1 VALNAART
9 AGAAALTAPARRAGV
24 RLFFRQTLALVAASL
39 AALAGG
45 CTAMSTIKTA
55 TTVPRGV
62 NQYIF
67 ALEGNGGAP
76 MEFPVKPLLP
86 ELVAGLRRG
95 LTERVEVGGKLTT
108 LPLGRAVTTAGL
120 EGEVKVQLRRRPDS
134 RIELALGPAAGFR
147 YVYSSGASMQ
157 VTYATVPLLCGINV
171 GRHQIV
177 VSPEAGLQLWTSA
190 GSTPIWAPMGGLT
203 LGFVWRLGQRFALV
217 PEVSAYRTPVA
228 IDYSR
233 GSQMIHVGIGFLY

>member
-1 VALNAART
+1 VAVREASR
-9 AGAAALTAPARRAGV
+9 AGAA
-24 RLFFRQTLALVAASL
+24 LAAA
-39 AALAGG
+39 AALAG

-55 TTVPRGV
+55 TTVPRGQ

-76 MEFPVKPLLP
+76 VEFPVKPLLP
-86 ELVAGLRRG
+86 ELVAGVRRG

-108 LPLGRAVTTAGL
+108 LPLGRFVTTAGL
-120 EGEVKVQLRRRPDS
+120 EGQVKVQLRRRSDS
-134 RIELALGPAAGFR
+134 RLVLAVGPAAGFR
-147 YVYSSGASMQ
+147 YVASSGASMQ
-157 VTYATVPLLCGINV
+157 VTYATVPLLVGIDV

-190 GSTPIWAPMGGLT
+190 GSSPIWAPMAGLS

-217 PEVSAYRTPVA
+217 PEIAAYRTTVA

-233 GSQMIHVGIGFLY
+233 GSQMIHAGLGFLY